1 MDYRAYMEC
10 QWGLALGDNRNTILK
25 LDCDRLIGAFHQE
38 PAISSTV
45 SQKLCAR
52 ALEEE
57 SSACARPKLPLGV
70 LAYLTSFILPVI

>member
-1 MDYRAYMEC
+1 MDYRA
-10 QWGLALGDNRNTILK
+10 ILK